1 MFDEKTQ
8 QKLKYYVYLLVDE
21 RTMQPFYVGKGKNN
35 RVFDHLAC
43 ALETNN
49 VSDKYETIRAIQNAG
64 NQVLHLIVRHGL
76 NEKTAFEIEASL
88 IDMLD
93 FLQFGLTNRVGG
105 QKSIEKGLM
114 RSGEIKR
121 LYNAEK
127 LNSIESNCL
136 IININRKYQRGAG
149 KEAIYWATKE
159 TWTIDKRKLTKIE
172 YVLSEYR
179 GLIVEVFK
187 VMKWY
192 PKERGYTPRSKKYGQ
207 KKIGYGFDGEVAED
221 TVRNRYINKSIAH
234 IKKRGAATAIRY
246 RL

>member
-35 RVFDHLAC
+35 RVFNHLAC

-93 FLQFGLTNRVGG
+93 FLQFG
-105 QKSIEKGLM
+105 
-114 RSGEIKR
+114 
-121 LYNAEK
+121 
-127 LNSIESNCL
+127 
-136 IININRKYQRGAG
+136 
-149 KEAIYWATKE
+149 
-159 TWTIDKRKLTKIE
+159 
-172 YVLSEYR
+172 
-179 GLIVEVFK
+179 
-187 VMKWY
+187 
-192 PKERGYTPRSKKYGQ
+192 
-207 KKIGYGFDGEVAED
+207 
-221 TVRNRYINKSIAH
+221 
-234 IKKRGAATAIRY
+234 
-246 RL
+246 